1 MGPDDAGGSVMCA
14 YARAICSSY
23 SSAFP
28 ARATPLCSFTSDW
41 SPDHQGVGHCLIASW
56 VSCAKDV
63 KSLLERLARR
73 LNSIIVENFHKYNDC
88 HKNYRTIRGESQSD
102 SSRHREVVVLHRCGE
117 MRSAL
122 GGTYPGRSEEH
133 TSELQS
139 LAYLVC
145 RLLLE
150 KKKKKKFT
158 INRIVNM

>member
-122 GGTYPGRSEEH
+122 GGTYPGDLVGLATLLGY
-133 TSELQS
+133 TSLN
-139 LAYLVC
+139 
-145 RLLLE
+145 
-150 KKKKKKFT
+150 T
-158 INRIVNM
+158 TRIYSQPTVEQLSMRV